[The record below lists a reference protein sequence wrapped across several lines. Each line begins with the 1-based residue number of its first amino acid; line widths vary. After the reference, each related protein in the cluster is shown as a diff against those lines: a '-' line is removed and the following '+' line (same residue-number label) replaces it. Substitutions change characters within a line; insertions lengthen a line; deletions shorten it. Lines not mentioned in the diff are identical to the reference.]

1 MPEAGGGHLQPGSID
16 RNERFRFTL
25 VETVRGGFTPWI
37 GEESLPEFGIDV
49 KLRKK
54 RFEFGAHGDAT
65 ASGIVRIFS
74 LARPFARAARARSSW
89 ASRSSIKG

>member
-1 MPEAGGGHLQPGSID
+1 MPEACRSHLQPDSID
-16 RNERFRFTL
+16 RRERFCFTL

-37 GEESLPEFGIDV
+37 GEKPLPEFGIDV

-54 RFEFGAHGDAT
+54 RFEFGAHGDGVV
-65 ASGIVRIFS
+65 SEIVRSFS
-74 LARPFARAARARSSW
+74 LARPLARAARARSSW